1 MRKAEE
7 MYNYC
12 VQNDFGQGLSK
23 KWGIK
28 HFGVIEKNLLPDEKV
43 LMAFIGLH
51 NYESMT
57 KHDSNYAYAIT
68 NKRVLMGQKKV
79 IGENLKVVLLK
90 DLNDVT
96 TSTGLVA
103 GTITFDTIKETFNVM
118 VGKKQASNIMT
129 KIHEVVF
136 S

>member
-1 MRKAEE
+1 MT
-7 MYNYC
+7 
-12 VQNDFGQGLSK
+12 
-23 KWGIK
+23 
-28 HFGVIEKNLLPDEKV
+28 
-43 LMAFIGLH
+43 FIGLH

-57 KHDSNYAYAIT
+57 KHDGNYAYAIT
-68 NKRVLMGQKKV
+68 SKRVLMGQKKV

-90 DLNDVT
+90 HLNDVT
-96 TSTGLVA
+96 ASTGLVA